1 MKIKYSY
8 INIIFCLWLL
18 MLLYSCNGSAHSQS
32 DNSNNQISLQALQ
45 YDEYAKYA
53 RAWITSATDAELV
66 GQVLMVFVPG
76 SHPSARAKQLLETVH
91 PGGVI
96 LFEANIASTPQ
107 AVRTF
112 TDFIRSSG
120 MTGGVVPFIAVDHEG
135 GVVYRLK
142 NNAVR
147 LPAPL
152 KYANSCAGKL
162 AATAGTIAGE
172 ELRWLG
178 FTLNLAPVADTG
190 AAYSVLGSRIW
201 AREPELAGNLA
212 GTFLF
217 HHQSGRTAC
226 ALKHFPGTGTADPH
240 QSLSVLT
247 GDTQLFHD
255 SYLVSFQ
262 NALAHEPGAVLL
274 SLVIAPV
281 LDPDVPVVFSYKA
294 VTGYLKEKLGYR
306 GFVLTDDLYMK
317 ALSGYGTIPER
328 CLKAL
333 NAGCDM
339 LMLSVSDVEP
349 VIMYLLKALEEK
361 RLERARLEDAVTRII
376 VQKKRFSIDSL
387 EPFSEEAYTELLEKH
402 KAMLRAVI
410 ENSYQ
415 DGFHNNKNPGYHG
428 IHMNRKFLY
437 EETNIWAGSGFA
449 CSVSTVCTKFRR
461 AVY

>member
-1 MKIKYSY
+1 MKKKNNY
-8 INIIFCLWLL
+8 INITACLCFL
-18 MLLYSCNGSAHSQS
+18 MLLYACRGNSHSQS
-32 DNSNNQISLQALQ
+32 SNSNSSSKSLHALQ
-45 YDEYAKYA
+45 YAEYKKYA
-53 RAWITSATDAELV
+53 HAWIASATDTELI
-66 GQVLMVFVPG
+66 GQILMVFIPG
-76 SHPSARAKQLLETVH
+76 TGPSARAKQLLETVR
-91 PGGVI
+91 PGGVV

-120 MTGGVVPFIAVDHEG
+120 MIRGIAPFIAIDHEG

-152 KYANSCAGKL
+152 KYSNLHAGTF
-162 AATAGTIAGE
+162 AQTAGTIAGE

-178 FTLNLAPVADTG
+178 FTLNLAPVADNGT
-190 AAYSVLGSRIW
+190 AKSVLGTRIW
-201 AREPELAGNLA
+201 AQEPEQAGNLA
-212 GTFLF
+212 GIFLS
-217 HHQSGRTAC
+217 HHQEKGTAC
-226 ALKHFPGTGTADPH
+226 ALKHFPGTGAVDPH
-240 QSLSVLT
+240 RSLAVLT
-247 GDTQLFHD
+247 NDASLFHD
-255 SYLVSFQ
+255 SYLVSFH
-262 NALAHEPGAVLL
+262 NALVQEPAAVLL

-281 LDPDVPVVFSYKA
+281 LDPDVPIVFSHNA
-294 VTGYLKEKLGYR
+294 VTGFLKGKLGYR

-349 VIMYLLKALEEK
+349 VIVYLLKALEEK

-387 EPFSEEAYTELLEKH
+387 PAFSEASYNELLEKH
-402 KAMLRAVI
+402 KAMLKAAL
-410 ENSYQ
+410 ESS
-415 DGFHNNKNPGYHG
+415 H
-428 IHMNRKFLY
+428 
-437 EETNIWAGSGFA
+437 
-449 CSVSTVCTKFRR
+449 
-461 AVY
+461 